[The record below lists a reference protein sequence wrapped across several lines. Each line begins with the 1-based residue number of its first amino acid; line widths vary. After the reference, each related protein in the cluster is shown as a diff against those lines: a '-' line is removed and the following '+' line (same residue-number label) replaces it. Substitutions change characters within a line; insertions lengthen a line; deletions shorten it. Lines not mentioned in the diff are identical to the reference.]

1 MKTPL
6 RLACLLLACLAP
18 PSLLS
23 AQGAHTPTFE
33 ESLGLRQI
41 SSPLISPDGRFV
53 AYRVRETDWKEN
65 AYTRQIWLANV
76 ATRATFQLTRD
87 KKSSGPAEWSPDGRW
102 LAFIAERAPNAIE
115 PPEPKDEKKADA
127 KADVKADSA
136 AAAGGGKP
144 ADKQIWL
151 ISPEGGEAWQLTRSE
166 TDVDSFHWSK
176 DGKRIVFAANPPES
190 QAGKDRKES
199 FSDYEVFEKDYNQ
212 NQLWLVDVQAA
223 AAAFLPAKAVQ
234 LTRDPALNVT
244 DYSWSPDSTRIAF
257 SATANPLL
265 AFGGD
270 QDIYLLDLAHDNA
283 VRKIVA
289 LDGPDDAPVFSPDGR
304 ELAFSTSLAQKY
316 YYYAN
321 GHVAVA
327 RLDALLAAPAK
338 TPAAITDL
346 TARFDEDVRPSAWG
360 PDGIYFVAQQKTAT
374 HLFRVDPKTLAIA
387 RLTSPDNYNL
397 GDVSFTADFKSLA
410 VTAQD
415 ATHMTE
421 LYVSTTA
428 PFAPRPLTDMTAQVK
443 DWALGTAEVV
453 SWRSQDGASI
463 EGVVRKPAGFQPGKK
478 YPLLVMIHGGP
489 TGVSE
494 PTLAAGDSY
503 YPVQA
508 FLAKGALV
516 LEPNYRGSA
525 GYGAAFR
532 ALNVRNLGVGD
543 MWDVMSGVDAL
554 IARGWVDPGKLGSMG
569 WSEGGYISAFLTTH
583 TDRFKAISVG
593 AGISDWT
600 TYYVNTDITPFTR
613 QYLHATP
620 WVDPAIYAKTSPI
633 TTIKQAKTPTLIQ
646 VGSADKRV
654 PVPNSFE
661 LYRGLQDQ
669 KVTSRLILYTGY
681 GHPITKPKSN
691 RAVMQANMDWF
702 SHYIWG
708 EPIPESS
715 PVLGTSEL
723 GAKK

>member
-1 MKTPL
+1 MKSFL
-6 RLACLLLACLAP
+6 RPGWLWLALLAPA
-18 PSLLS
+18 SLIH
-23 AQGAHTPTFE
+23 AQGTHTPTFE
-33 ESLGLRQI
+33 ESLGLKQI

-53 AYRVRETDWKEN
+53 AYLVRETDWKEN

-102 LAFIAERAPNAIE
+102 LAFIAERAPDTIE
-115 PPEPKDEKKADA
+115 PSEKKDDKPEA
-127 KADVKADSA
+127 KTETD
-136 AAAGGGKP
+136 AGGGKP
-144 ADKQIWL
+144 ADKQIWV

-176 DGKRIVFAANPPES
+176 DGKRIAFAANPPES
-190 QAGKDRKES
+190 KAGKDRKET
-199 FSDYEVFEKDYNQ
+199 FSDYEVYEKDYNQ
-212 NQLWLVDVQAA
+212 NQLWVVDVSAA
-223 AAAFLPAKAVQ
+223 TANFLPAKAIQ
-234 LTRDPALNVT
+234 LTRDSALNVT
-244 DYSWSPDSTRIAF
+244 DFSWSPDSSRIAF

-265 AFGGD
+265 AFSGD
-270 QDIYLLDLAHDNA
+270 EDIYLLDLAHDNT

-289 LDGPDDAPVFSPDGR
+289 LDGPDDSPVFSPDGK
-304 ELAFSTSLAQKY
+304 ELAFYTSLAQPH

-321 GHVAVA
+321 GHVAMA
-327 RLDALLAAPAK
+327 GLDALLAAPAK

-346 TARFDEDVRPSAWG
+346 TAKFDEDVRPSAWG
-360 PDGIYFVAQQKTAT
+360 PDGIYFVAQQKTAS
-374 HLFRVDPKTLAIA
+374 HLFRVDPRTLAIA
-387 RLTSPDNYNL
+387 RLTSPDSYSLN
-397 GDVSFTADFKSLA
+397 DISFTSDCKSIA

-421 LYVSTTA
+421 LYVSTVA
-428 PFAPRPLTDMTAQVK
+428 SFAPRPLTDMTAQVK
-443 DWALGTAEVV
+443 DWKLGSAEVV
-453 SWRSQDGASI
+453 SWKSRDNATI
-463 EGVVRKPAGFQPGKK
+463 EGVLRKPAGFDPGKK

-494 PTLAAGDSY
+494 PNLSPADAY
-503 YPVQA
+503 YPVQT
-508 FLAKGALV
+508 FLARGALV

-543 MWDVMSGVDAL
+543 MWDVMGGVDAL

-620 WVDPAIYAKTSPI
+620 WEDPAIYAKTSPI

-669 KVTSRLILYTGY
+669 QVPSRLILYTGF

-691 RAVMQANMDWF
+691 RAVMQANLDWF
-702 SHYIWG
+702 NHYIWG
-708 EPIPESS
+708 EPIPENS

-723 GAKK
+723 GVKK